1 MTAMASE
8 TTVSAPVIV
17 VTGANGNLG
26 SVVMTQL
33 RAAGARAVAV
43 ERPQVRYGDHSLG
56 EVELSLPESVDAL
69 FARVVARLGRVD
81 AVIHTV
87 GVFKGGRSLL
97 ETSAD
102 DFNALFQT
110 NTLATANVVRSA
122 LAVMLPQAAGH
133 IAVVASAD
141 ALSGAAG
148 HSAYAASKG
157 AQLRVIESAAAEVRG
172 RGVTINAVLP
182 STMDTPQNRA
192 AMPTA
197 DRSGWVSLEAV
208 AQVLVY
214 LVSPAASAIHGE
226 AIRLGR

>member
-1 MTAMASE
+1 MASE
-8 TTVSAPVIV
+8 TTINAPVIV

-26 SVVMTQL
+26 SAVMTQL
-33 RAAGARAVAV
+33 KAAGARAVAV
-43 ERPQVRYGDHSLG
+43 EWPQVRYGDESLG
-56 EVELSLPESVDAL
+56 EVALGQPESVDAL

-87 GVFKGGRSLL
+87 GTYKGGRSLL

-102 DFNALFQT
+102 DFNTLFLT

-122 LAVMLPQAAGH
+122 LAVMLPQASGR

-182 STMDTPQNRA
+182 TTMDTPQNRA

-197 DRSGWVSLEAV
+197 DRSNWVSLEAV

>member
-8 TTVSAPVIV
+8 TTTNAPVII

-26 SVVMTQL
+26 SAVMAQL
-33 RAAGARAVAV
+33 AAAGAHSVAV
-43 ERPQVRYGDHSLG
+43 ERPQVRYRDESLG
-56 EVELSLPESVDAL
+56 EVDLGQPEAVNAL
-69 FARVVARLGRVD
+69 FARVVTRLGRVD

-102 DFNALFQT
+102 DFNTLFQI
-110 NTLATANVVRSA
+110 NTLASANVVRAA
-122 LAVMLPQAAGH
+122 LGVMLPRATGH
-133 IAVVASAD
+133 IAVVASAA
-141 ALSGAAG
+141 ALAGAAG
-148 HSAYAASKG
+148 QSAYAASKA
-157 AQLRVIESAAAEVRG
+157 AQLRMLESAAAEVRG

-182 STMDTPQNRA
+182 TTMDTPQNRA

-226 AIRLGR
+226 AIRLGQ